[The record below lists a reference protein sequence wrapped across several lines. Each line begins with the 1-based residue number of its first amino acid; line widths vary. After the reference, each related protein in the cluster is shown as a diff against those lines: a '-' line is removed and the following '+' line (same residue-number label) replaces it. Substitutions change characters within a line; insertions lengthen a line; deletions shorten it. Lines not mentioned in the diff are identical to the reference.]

1 MIKLVIICGI
11 LIIAIF
17 LKKKEK
23 VELTNTGKIKERSNH
38 FMRQEHV
45 FSTNIQTLQELYS
58 ILDLEAIR
66 SRNVEMFSLEDNKG
80 IQFKYSQGKHEF
92 IAYLVY
98 EEDGQITFFVDKT
111 RNDINPND
119 LNVILTAIEKAIY
132 TLDENA
138 TVKRELIEYKH
149 KTSLF

>member
-1 MIKLVIICGI
+1 MIKLVIIFGI

-17 LKKKEK
+17 LKQKEK

-38 FMRQEHV
+38 FMRQEHT

-58 ILDLEAIR
+58 VLDLEAIR
-66 SRNVEMFSLEDNKG
+66 SRNVEMFSLEDNRG

-98 EEDGQITFFVDKT
+98 EENGKITFFVDKT

-132 TLDENA
+132 SLDENT
-138 TVKRELIEYKH
+138 TVKRELIDYKH
-149 KTSLF
+149 KTKLF